1 MVRVSELL
9 AELRDALPDRY
20 RVDRQIG
27 QGGMAT
33 VFVAEDT
40 RYGRKV
46 AVKVLK
52 PDLASSLGAERF
64 AREIQIL
71 GKLNHP
77 HILSVLD
84 SGESHGLLYYV
95 MPFVEGES
103 LRDRLNHDGQ
113 LPIDEAIAIT
123 CDVADALSHAHSLG
137 IIHRDIKPE
146 NVLIHGGHAVVADF
160 GIARLAPESGAT
172 VTKLTG
178 TGLSLGTATY
188 MSPEQALGEKADA
201 RSDIYSLACMLY
213 ELLAGEPPF
222 TGPNAMAVMARH
234 TMEMPRSIRVVRQSV
249 PPEIEEAVLHALE
262 KSPVDRYK
270 TMDDF
275 KRALLGQGGTVTAW
289 RVTRTMAGRGLAPDP
304 RIRRRRTL
312 LYGGAVMALLGVSGL
327 AAQYY
332 RTSRARSSASA
343 AGDLVPSNIAV
354 LYLDVP
360 SKDSSLRHVA
370 DGLTESLI
378 TQLAQ
383 TEGLQVVSAGGV
395 APYRSADVPRD
406 SIARALKVGTLVTGS
421 IEREGNQL
429 QLAVRLVEGQSGV
442 DYSRVSFRVG
452 EGQFLAA
459 RDSLSASVAEL
470 LRKRLGDEV
479 RLRELRAGTSNAE
492 AWGLIQ
498 RAENAKKTADQ
509 LVSASDLQGATRRLN
524 EADSLAARAATLD
537 ARWAEPLVERG
548 DVAYRKA
555 RLTKDQKEIG
565 ALIKTGVDYASRAIA
580 LDPRNSRALELRGTL
595 TYFRVQSGL
604 VPDQAEAERVISE
617 AERNLRDA
625 VNINPRQATAWY
637 ALSVLE
643 YGPGR
648 KNVPEASAAARRAY
662 EADSYLRAAP
672 NILNRLWATSYDLE
686 QFPDAIHWCNEGQRR
701 FPSDPRFMRCRL
713 YLMLT
718 KAVDPDPSE
727 AWNLVSQM
735 QKATPK
741 QDWEYARREAQI
753 LVSIVLDRAKL
764 TDSAHHVLAASHAG
778 SDIDPRGELMGLEAL
793 AHTFFGER
801 DEAITQLEQYLTNYP
816 DHRAGFGK
824 VNAWWWRDLQQDP
837 RFKTL
842 AATGR

>member
-1 MVRVSELL
+1 
-9 AELRDALPDRY
+9 
-20 RVDRQIG
+20 
-27 QGGMAT
+27 MAT

-46 AVKVLK
+46 AVKVLN

-64 AREIQIL
+64 EREIQIL

-103 LRDRLNHDGQ
+103 LRDRLNRDGQ
-113 LPIDEAIAIT
+113 LPIDEAIGIT

-160 GIARLAPESGAT
+160 GIARLAPESGVN
-172 VTKLTG
+172 VTKLTR

-188 MSPEQALGEKADA
+188 MSPEQALGEKVDL

-234 TMEMPRSIRVVRQSV
+234 TMEMPRSIRIIRQAV
-249 PPEIEEAVLHALE
+249 PPEIEETILHALE
-262 KSPVDRYK
+262 KSPVDRFK

-289 RVTRTMAGRGLAPDP
+289 RVTRTMAARGIAKDP

-312 LYGGAVMALLGVSGL
+312 LYGAAGIALLGVSGL

-332 RTSRARSSASA
+332 RASRARASASA
-343 AGDLVPSNIAV
+343 AGDLVPSNLAV

-360 SKDSSLRHVA
+360 SKDSSLQHVA

-378 TQLAQ
+378 SQLGQ
-383 TEGLQVVSAGGV
+383 TEGLHVVSAGGV
-395 APYRSADVPRD
+395 APYRGTDAPKD
-406 SIARALKVGTLVTGS
+406 SIARALKVGTLVSGAL
-421 IEREGNQL
+421 ERDGNRL
-429 QLAVRLVEGQSGV
+429 QLSIHLVEGQSGV
-442 DYSRVSFRVG
+442 DYSRASFRVG

-459 RDSLSASVAEL
+459 RDSLSSAVAEL

-479 RLRELRAGTSNAE
+479 RLRELKAGTSNAE
-492 AWGLIQ
+492 AWGLVQ
-498 RAENAKKTADQ
+498 RTEKAKKSADQ
-509 LVSASDLQGATRRLN
+509 LISTGDVQGASRRLS
-524 EADSLAARAATLD
+524 EADSLADRASRLD

-548 DVAYRKA
+548 DIAYRKA
-555 RLTKDQKEIG
+555 RLTKDQKQISG
-565 ALIKTGVDYASRAIA
+565 LVTTGLDFATRAVA
-580 LDPRNSRALELRGTL
+580 LDPRSARALEVRGTL
-595 TYFRVQSGL
+595 AYYRIQAGL
-604 VPDQAEAERVISE
+604 VPDQVEAGRVVDAAERD
-617 AERNLRDA
+617 LREA

-637 ALSVLE
+637 VLSVLE

-648 KNVPEASAAARRAY
+648 KNVVEASADARRAL
-662 EADSYLRAAP
+662 EADAYLRAAP
-672 NILNRLWATSYDLE
+672 SILYRLWATSYDLE
-686 QFPDAIHWCNEGQRR
+686 QFPDAIRWCTEGQRR
-701 FPSDPRFMRCRL
+701 FPTDPRFVRCRL

-718 KAVDPDPSE
+718 KAVDPDPDE
-727 AWNLVSQM
+727 AWRLVSEL
-735 QKATPK
+735 QKTTPK
-741 QDWEYARREAQI
+741 QEWEFSRREAQI
-753 LVSIVLDRAKL
+753 LVSIVLGRAKL
-764 TDSAHHVLAASHAG
+764 ADSAHHVLAASRAG
-778 SDIDPRGELMGLEAL
+778 ADIDPRGELMGLEAL

-801 DEAITQLEQYLTNYP
+801 TEAISTLEQYLTSHP

-824 VNAWWWRDLQQDP
+824 VNAWWWRDLQEDP